1 MLKCLIALTS
11 LLSVAV
17 HAAPAWTWVDDQG
30 RRHYSDRPVEG
41 ATQIELAGPQTFS
54 GGSTAPTTS
63 PRTQT
68 QNQTSGQPP
77 AAPQYSV
84 LDVISPTDQE
94 TLNNIGGMLTMELAV
109 YPPLRAAD
117 RIDAIV
123 DGQRMNLGVRS
134 LTVTIPEVVR
144 GEHTIQ
150 AAIIGE
156 DGQELLRS
164 AAVTVFVRQ
173 TSILT
178 PPPQRVIPP
187 PPPPPPPANN

>member
-1 MLKCLIALTS
+1 

-17 HAAPAWTWVDDQG
+17 LAAPAWTWVDELG
-30 RRHYSDRPVEG
+30 HRHYSDRPVEG
-41 ATQIELAGPQTFS
+41 ATQIELTGPQTFT
-54 GGSTAPTTS
+54 GGSAAATPS
-63 PRTQT
+63 PQA
-68 QNQTSGQPP
+68 QGQPP

-84 LDVISPTDQE
+84 LDIVSPTNQE
-94 TLNNIGGMLTMELAV
+94 TLNNIGGTLTMELAV
-109 YPPLRAAD
+109 YPPLRAVD

-123 DGQRMNLGVRS
+123 DGQRMGLGVRT
-134 LTVTIPEVVR
+134 LTVTIPEVFR
-144 GEHTIQ
+144 GEHTVQ

-178 PPPQRVIPP
+178 PAPQRAPPNPP
-187 PPPPPPPANN
+187 PLPLPRPPTHK